1 MPPKKKDKGKG
12 ILKDPV
18 SQTPSKASQPSSPPK
33 EKLLSS
39 AMPIKSW
46 IDMIEDEEA
55 KSKAI
60 SSQEQVNQW
69 MKSISKSPELMLA
82 LQSFS
87 QSQISPKEEKSISKE
102 IFKASSQNV
111 VLSGESASFQIV
123 LSQPKLSKKTSDWYD
138 KAHFQNILTLEDGF
152 YHTDPFQAISKFFPK
167 GWFFKPWD
175 LTKPQSYYQSILES
189 TELVKFK
196 HFFLSETHSEPAY
209 STATILK
216 VLSPNQWGDQL
227 HTQKRFPLNFQMRLP
242 HCLTYSYWD
251 YQ

>member
-18 SQTPSKASQPSSPPK
+18 SQTPLKAPQPSSPPK

-60 SSQEQVNQW
+60 SSHEQVNQW
-69 MKSISKSPELMLA
+69 MKSISKSLELMLA

-102 IFKASSQNV
+102 ISKVSSQNV
-111 VLSGESASFQIV
+111 ANSQWILLALGTGSSVKASTSKEAMDILSCSST
-123 LSQPKLSKKTSDWYD
+123 P
-138 KAHFQNILTLEDGF
+138 ILLD
-152 YHTDPFQAISKFFPK
+152 
-167 GWFFKPWD
+167 
-175 LTKPQSYYQSILES
+175 
-189 TELVKFK
+189 
-196 HFFLSETHSEPAY
+196 
-209 STATILK
+209 
-216 VLSPNQWGDQL
+216 
-227 HTQKRFPLNFQMRLP
+227 
-242 HCLTYSYWD
+242 
-251 YQ
+251 